1 MATERRRRTFYECC
15 LKRPL
20 DIILS
25 LCALIILSPLFLIIA
40 LLSKC
45 LIHGRVIF
53 AQCRPGRNG
62 KVFKLYKFKSMTD
75 RTDADGNLLPDAE
88 RITKFGRFLRKTSL
102 DELPQL
108 VNILR
113 GDMSIVGPRPRLVS
127 DVIFYDAVTL
137 AAYAVRPGL
146 TSLSNVSGG
155 RSSSSWEEIFA
166 KDQKYAN
173 RVTFWGDVK
182 IILQTVVVLF
192 RSDAASG
199 GAVDS
204 KREYFYGNY
213 LLKHGKITEEQYDLG
228 HARSKEIIAT
238 RGQVTFQPDLQPEG
252 EKHE

>member
-1 MATERRRRTFYECC
+1 MVTTPRRRTFYECC

-25 LCALIILSPLFLIIA
+25 FVALIVLSPLFLIIA

-45 LIHGRVIF
+45 FIRGKVIF

-75 RTDADGNLLPDAE
+75 HTDADGNLLPDAE

-127 DVIFYDAVTL
+127 DVIFYDATTL

-146 TSLSNVSGG
+146 TGLSNVSGG
-155 RSSSSWEEIFA
+155 RSSASWEDIFA
-166 KDQKYAN
+166 KDQQYAA

-213 LLKHGKITEEQYDLG
+213 LLKYGKITPEQYDLG
-228 HARSKEIIAT
+228 NARAKEIIAT
-238 RGQVTFQPDLQPEG
+238 MGQVTFQPDLQPEG
-252 EKHE
+252 EGHE